1 MFSASRAKRGVRMA
15 DVVPFSDSSIA
26 ETVDRQAATATP
38 APSAS
43 PGRLTQQ
50 QVQWLRQKA
59 CAKDVDNVIAEEFA
73 ASLGLAELIRSRD
86 VPIEDAF
93 DRLQFIFDC
102 LDAEKPRLILAQH
115 ERVRLQ
121 VEVYRL
127 SGTFGS
133 LMARIAGGSSPA
145 TVIVALVCS
154 LVIWTILVLT
164 IHLLTQRAV
173 SDLAEQAFFM
183 NGRVLLVVTSAAFI
197 GGILSIAT
205 RLQQFADVHD
215 LDPFSMFWTAMLKPL
230 IGVAVSLFMLA
241 TLAGGVVSFGFL
253 GADPLQLSDSAGS
266 LHEVK
271 NQTLYVLWM
280 LGFLCGF
287 SERFAWDFVSRAE
300 GVASGGASGDPK
312 VAPPSRT

>member
-1 MFSASRAKRGVRMA
+1 MA
-15 DVVPFSDSSIA
+15 DIVHLSDHESSVA
-26 ETVDRQAATATP
+26 TAPETADRQAATATP
-38 APSAS
+38 VPSAL
-43 PGRLTQQ
+43 PREPCLTLS
-50 QVQWLRQKA
+50 QVQLLRQKA
-59 CAKDVDNVIAEEFA
+59 CVRDVDDVVAEELA
-73 ASLGLAELIRSRD
+73 AALGLAELIRSRG

-93 DRLQFIFDC
+93 DRLQFIFEC
-102 LDAEKPRLILAQH
+102 LDSEKPKLILAQH

-145 TVIVALVCS
+145 TVILALVCS
-154 LVIWTILVLT
+154 LAIWTTLVLT

-197 GGILSIAT
+197 GGILGIAT
-205 RLQQFADVHD
+205 RLQKFADVHD
-215 LDPFSMFWTAMLKPL
+215 LDPFAMFWTAMLKPL
-230 IGVAVSLFMLA
+230 IGVAVSMFLLA

-253 GADPLQLSDSAGS
+253 GADPLQLSNSSGS
-266 LHEVK
+266 LHQVK

-287 SERFAWDFVSRAE
+287 SERFAWDFVSRTE

-312 VAPPSRT
+312 VPPPSRT